1 MIASGKITLL
11 PDGRLDPARATEEL
25 LRNSDPG
32 RLRARVLKAAT
43 RTHADL
49 VEEIERLE
57 RQALEL
63 RDALAD
69 NERVWRARSEVC
81 IHIDDL
87 GTLLATAQN
96 RIVAGLGMLLRHD
109 RPRLERALK
118 SGAIARLLDHIVGR
132 EVWEPMVPPTWTD

>member
-11 PDGRLDPARATEEL
+11 PCGRLDPARATEEL

-57 RQALEL
+57 LEAQEL
-63 RDALAD
+63 RDALAE
-69 NERVWRARSEVC
+69 NERVWRLRSDVC
-81 IHIDDL
+81 IRIDDL
-87 GTLLATAQN
+87 GTLLCKAQN
-96 RIVAGLGMLLRHD
+96 RIVAGLTMLLRHD

-118 SGAIARLLDHIVGR
+118 SGTIDRLLDRSIGR
-132 EVWEPMVPPTWTD
+132 EVWDPMVPPTWTD